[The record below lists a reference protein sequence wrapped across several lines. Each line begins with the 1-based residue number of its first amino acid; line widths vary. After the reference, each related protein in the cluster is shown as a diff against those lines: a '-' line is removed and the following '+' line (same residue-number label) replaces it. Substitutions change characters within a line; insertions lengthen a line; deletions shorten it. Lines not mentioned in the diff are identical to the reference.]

1 MSLADRFDVTSLA
14 GRRADE
20 RWNRVCVGDILERM
34 TTSDPDKVALVAHP
48 DAVADPRY
56 ASVTYAEAD
65 RLANRIANALLATG
79 LERSARVALL
89 CDNTVEAYLT
99 KLACAKAGLVA
110 VPVNPMLAPDVVE
123 YVLGHVGAATAVVD
137 AELWPRHAAA
147 FEKAGVTP
155 AATICVGG
163 GPVPGSVSFAEFT
176 DGVPDTEPDV
186 RIHGDD
192 IWLILMTSGT
202 TAMPKAV
209 MLSHTYSYMVAHS
222 YALSYAHGLAIECE
236 LRTGTFLPMVYHVSD
251 HGCVLPALVS
261 GGSAVVGRRLS
272 AESVAEMVTVQKVT
286 GLWGGSSVFLS
297 SLAAAVEVA
306 PERYD
311 LSSLT
316 VVVFGW
322 TAISPQLSATL
333 KKLAGPGL
341 ALIEVFGQT
350 EANACHRFWIDRWL
364 EKHET
369 TAPAVNYVG
378 VPAPM
383 LGSDVVDA
391 EGRSLRDRP
400 GEPGEAVYRSPAVTA
415 GYYRDEEATADA
427 FRDGWFHSG
436 DSCVY
441 DEDGVRIMVD
451 RYKDV
456 VKTGGENVS
465 SIRVEAVLEQH
476 PGIARAAVIGLA
488 DEKWGEAVTAVVAP
502 RDGAAVDPDEV
513 IAFCRERLAGYET
526 PKRIVQ
532 VDELP
537 TTVGGKILK
546 YKLRAEF
553 R

>member
-1 MSLADRFDVTSLA
+1 MSFDVTSLA

-34 TTSDPDKVALVAHP
+34 TTSDPDKVALIAHP
-48 DAVADPRY
+48 DAVADPRD
-56 ASVTYAEAD
+56 ATVTYAEAD

-99 KLACAKAGLVA
+99 KIACAKAGLVA
-110 VPVNPMLAPDVVE
+110 VPVNPMLATDVVE
-123 YVLGHVGAATAVVD
+123 YVLGHVGAATAIVD
-137 AELWPRHAAA
+137 AELWPRHAGA
-147 FEKAGVTP
+147 FEKAGVEP
-155 AATICVGG
+155 VATICVGG
-163 GPVPGSVSFAEFT
+163 GPVAGSVSFAEFT
-176 DGVPDTEPDV
+176 DTAPDTEPDV

-222 YALSYAHGLAIECE
+222 YALSYAHGLPIESE

-261 GGSAVVGRRLS
+261 GGSAVIGRKLS
-272 AESVAEMVTVQKVT
+272 AEAVAEMVTTHRVT
-286 GLWGGSSVFLS
+286 GLWGGSSVFLTD
-297 SLAAAVEVA
+297 LAAAVEREPA
-306 PERYD
+306 RFD
-311 LSSLT
+311 LTSLT

-333 KKLAGPGL
+333 RRLGGPGL

-350 EANACHRFWIDRWL
+350 EANACHRFWIDRWP
-364 EKHET
+364 EKHES

-378 VPAPM
+378 IPAPM

-400 GEPGEAVYRSPAVTA
+400 GVPGEAVYRSPAVTA
-415 GYYRDEEATADA
+415 GYYRDERATADA
-427 FRDGWFHSG
+427 FRDGWFHTG

-441 DEDGVRIMVD
+441 DDDGLRIMVD

-476 PGIARAAVIGLA
+476 PGIHRAAVIGLA
-488 DEKWGEAVTAVVAP
+488 NKRWGEAVTAVVAP
-502 RDGAAVDPDEV
+502 CDGVALDPAEV
-513 IAFCRERLAGYET
+513 IAFCRARLAGYET
-526 PKRIVQ
+526 PKQVVL

-537 TTVGGKILK
+537 TTVGGKVLK
-546 YKLRAEF
+546 YKLRAELDVA